1 MSSNNSLTV
10 RTNKPLLTC
19 IFQGTDIGGSIR
31 MPAFYCGIFG
41 HKPTTHLV
49 NTRGCTFRT
58 GTEKSTMVVVGPM
71 TRYACDLKPI
81 FEVLVGPKNVSSLRL
96 REKVDM
102 KKLRFFYSL
111 DNGDMKCSKICSDL
125 KKSMDRV
132 VRHFYETTGREVEFV
147 EFEGAKF
154 ASKLW
159 RFWMTQE
166 PGSFP
171 YLLGDSKQL
180 NPLIEIPKKFLGQSS
195 FTLAAVYSLIDSLL
209 PAEKADEMKRIT
221 RELDS
226 QINELLGDDG
236 VLFYPSTAYPA
247 PFHYAAFVQIYNFH
261 YWSLMN
267 SLHLPATQVPL
278 GLNSSGLPT
287 GIQVVAAKNQDR
299 LCLAVAEEIDRQLGG
314 WVAPFRSVEGA
325 M

>member
-1 MSSNNSLTV
+1 
-10 RTNKPLLTC
+10 
-19 IFQGTDIGGSIR
+19 
-31 MPAFYCGIFG
+31 
-41 HKPTTHLV
+41 
-49 NTRGCTFRT
+49 
-58 GTEKSTMVVVGPM
+58 M
-71 TRYACDLKPI
+71 TRYASDLRPI
-81 FEVLVGPKNVSSLRL
+81 LEVLAGPKNSAALKL
-96 REKVDM
+96 KEKVDL

-147 EFEGAKF
+147 EFEGAKY

-166 PGSFP
+166 PGNFP
-171 YLLGDSKQL
+171 YMLGDSKQL
-180 NPLIEIPKKFLGQSS
+180 NPLVEIPKKLLGQSEL
-195 FTLAAVYSLIDSLL
+195 TLASVYSMIDSLL

-221 RELDS
+221 RELDN
-226 QINELLGDDG
+226 QISELLGDDG

-278 GLNSSGLPT
+278 GLNAAGLPT
-287 GIQVVAAKNQDR
+287 GIQVVAGKNQDR
-299 LCLAVAEEIDRQLGG
+299 LCLAVAEELDRQLGG
-314 WVAPFRSVEGA
+314 WVAPFRTIEKQ
-325 M
+325 